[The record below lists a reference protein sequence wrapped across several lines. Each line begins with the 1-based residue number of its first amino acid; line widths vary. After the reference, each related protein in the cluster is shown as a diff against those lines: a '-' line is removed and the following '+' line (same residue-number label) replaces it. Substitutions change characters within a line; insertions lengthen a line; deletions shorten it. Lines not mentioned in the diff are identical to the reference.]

1 MSTSAMPIDTQQ
13 IVSTLM
19 SAGIPE
25 EQADAI
31 ASVIARTT
39 ERHHMLLT
47 ETLCSKLDLH
57 EVQAELGAVE
67 ARLTAKIDAV
77 EARLTAKIESL
88 EAKMVTKVELSDAIS
103 RSQNKMILW
112 VVGGFV
118 LAQLIPDFLQR
129 LGIT

>member
-1 MSTSAMPIDTQQ
+1 
-13 IVSTLM
+13 
-19 SAGIPE
+19 
-25 EQADAI
+25 
-31 ASVIARTT
+31 
-39 ERHHMLLT
+39 MLLT
-47 ETLCSKLDLH
+47 ETLCSQLDLH
-57 EVQAELGAVE
+57 AVQAELGAVE
-67 ARLTAKIDAV
+67 ARLTEKIDAV

-88 EAKMVTKVELSDAIS
+88 ESKMVTKAELSDAIS

>member
-1 MSTSAMPIDTQQ
+1 
-13 IVSTLM
+13 
-19 SAGIPE
+19 
-25 EQADAI
+25 
-31 ASVIARTT
+31 
-39 ERHHMLLT
+39 MLLT

-57 EVQAELGAVE
+57 AAE
-67 ARLTAKIDAV
+67 ARMTAEIVAV

-88 EAKMVTKVELSDAIS
+88 ESKMVTKVELSDAIS